1 MELKTKLVR
10 SSLLQL
16 ILLLKKIIYI
26 TENIRLF
33 LVNDLQTPLPQK
45 EQTIKDFKIETALF
59 EGEGGSLQIVNQE
72 RAENIYLLYSKENST
87 RKGKLKQQKKTVAY
101 CNNFSYSNNFAYQ
114 RYCKLLIACGKK
126 FCSVTKPNR
135 SFGPIGCLHLLVASE
150 RFFYSVF
157 IHS

>member
-59 EGEGGSLQIVNQE
+59 EGEGGSLQIVN
-72 RAENIYLLYSKENST
+72 
-87 RKGKLKQQKKTVAY
+87 
-101 CNNFSYSNNFAYQ
+101 
-114 RYCKLLIACGKK
+114 
-126 FCSVTKPNR
+126 
-135 SFGPIGCLHLLVASE
+135 
-150 RFFYSVF
+150 
-157 IHS
+157 